1 LSIFAIGIS
10 FAISKISDVRRRAG
24 AKSVRGD
31 SMKTTIGAGLT
42 YGKDEQNNRYIPPMP
57 FPHLCHSYDRDELAE
72 VKLNLLDNLPSHG
85 EEFFIHR
92 SGDPMCKTRGW
103 MILL

>member
-1 LSIFAIGIS
+1 MTPKS
-10 FAISKISDVRRRAG
+10 RAG
-24 AKSVRGD
+24 VKSTDGEG
-31 SMKTTIGAGLT
+31 MKTTLKPIAADLT
-42 YGKDEQNNRYIPPMP
+42 HGRYEQDKRCIPPMP
-57 FPHLCHSYDRDELAE
+57 FPQLCHSYDRDELAE

-103 MILL
+103 MTVL